1 MLCFDGEI
9 RLFSLSWKHMIR
21 PQKPPQQAEPPPV
34 VGEPSLIVACLGSS
48 STAGKGQA
56 FNWIMELQRRLG
68 ERRVTFRNFG
78 VGGDLA
84 YNALQRLSNV
94 VASHP
99 KKIVVFIGGNDVL
112 ALVSTKVRTFFRI
125 SKRLPRDSSAEWFGE
140 NLRAI
145 VLRLKAET
153 SAAIALCSLPPI
165 GEDPVSANPFQ
176 SELNRRIEEFSDII
190 RGIARQEGTDY
201 IAIYETIV
209 AEIMKSPR
217 RRAFTGFNFLPFY
230 RDAVRTLVLRKSP
243 DEVAR
248 INGWRFHTDGVHLN
262 SRSGL
267 IVADLV
273 QKFIEK

>member
-1 MLCFDGEI
+1 
-9 RLFSLSWKHMIR
+9 MIR
-21 PQKPPQQAEPPPV
+21 PRKPPHQAEPPAAVEKPC
-34 VGEPSLIVACLGSS
+34 SIVACLGSS
-48 STAGKGQA
+48 TTAGKGQA
-56 FNWIMELQRRLG
+56 FNWIKELQRRLG

-84 YNALQRLSNV
+84 YNALQRLSDV
-94 VASHP
+94 IASHP

-112 ALVSTKVRTFFRI
+112 TLVSTKARTFFRI
-125 SKRLPRDSSAEWFGE
+125 AKRLPRDPSPEWFGE
-140 NLRAI
+140 NLRTI

-153 SAAIALCSLPPI
+153 SASIALCSLPPI
-165 GEDPVSANPFQ
+165 GEDPGSANPFQ
-176 SELNRRIEEFSDII
+176 SELNRRIDEFSEII

-201 IAIYETIV
+201 IAIYETIL
-209 AEIMKSPR
+209 AQIMKSPQR
-217 RRAFTGFNFLPFY
+217 HAFTGFSFLPFY
-230 RDAVRTLVLRKSP
+230 RDAVRTVVLRKSP

-248 INGWRFHTDGVHLN
+248 INGWGFHTDGVHLN